1 MVFSRRP
8 STAKRTENSAA
19 VGYSTLRTRSV
30 IDLNTNTLTAI
41 QSYLVQ
47 PTGCI
52 TRTSAWIG
60 YWGFF
65 LDLDADDYASAGIQI
80 VLLP

>member
-1 MVFSRRP
+1 
-8 STAKRTENSAA
+8 
-19 VGYSTLRTRSV
+19 V